1 MRLVNSLVQ
10 ASITLKL
17 KQLNK
22 IIQTLF
28 ASVKDPMS
36 ASRCNSKRS
45 FAWIS
50 AIETHCDVSSVCFLW
65 KEVSQTIS
73 LTICQNVFDIASV
86 SYLLI
91 TFNLIQVNPIRVLP
105 TWIDND

>member
-1 MRLVNSLVQ
+1 
-10 ASITLKL
+10 
-17 KQLNK
+17 
-22 IIQTLF
+22 
-28 ASVKDPMS
+28 MS

-50 AIETHCDVSSVCFLW
+50 AIEIHYDVCSVCFPLE
-65 KEVSQTIS
+65 KKQVLQ
-73 LTICQNVFDIASV
+73 LFTICKNVFDIAPV

-91 TFNLIQVNPIRVLP
+91 TFNFIKVNPIRVSP